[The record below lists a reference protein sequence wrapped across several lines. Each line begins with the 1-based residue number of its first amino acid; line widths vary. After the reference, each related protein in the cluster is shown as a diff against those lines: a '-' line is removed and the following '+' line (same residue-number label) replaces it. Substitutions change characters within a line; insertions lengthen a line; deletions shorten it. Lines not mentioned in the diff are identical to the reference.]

1 MSALRETLD
10 QTRASALAVHGALIE
25 TTRRGWE
32 RRHGR
37 VPDAATLLRLLTD
50 DPEFSW
56 LAPLTTL
63 IASLDEAM
71 HDTAPESMAR
81 AQRIAQAIVDL
92 LRADESG
99 SAFQARYYRELNGS
113 PELAVVAARARPGL
127 QALPVA
133 WT

>member
-1 MSALRETLD
+1 MPTLHETLT
-10 QTRASALAVHGALIE
+10 QTRASALAVHAALLE

-37 VPDAATLLRLLTD
+37 VPDGASLLRLITD

-56 LAPLTTL
+56 LAPLTSL

-71 HDTAPESMAR
+71 HDDAPESLQR
-81 AQRIAQAIVDL
+81 AQRVARAIVDL

-99 SAFQARYYRELNGS
+99 SPFQARYYRELNAS
-113 PELAVVAARARPGL
+113 PELAVVAAQARPGL
-127 QALPVA
+127 QASPVT
-133 WT
+133 WN